1 MGRVAP
7 DASVLVSP
15 TAFVCSTEDEM
26 SSPIAGATK
35 SGIDRTH
42 TFELAFETP
51 TKEVYEC
58 TGGCGVATCRAR
70 EVFQKSP
77 EQA

>member
-1 MGRVAP
+1 MGRVG
-7 DASVLVSP
+7 SYP
-15 TAFVCSTEDEM
+15 TASLLVPTAPFVRSTGDEM

-35 SGIDRTH
+35 SGIERTH

-58 TGGCGVATCRAR
+58 NGGCGVATCRAR
-70 EVFQKSP
+70 DVFQKS
-77 EQA
+77 AD